1 MSVFSQGGR
10 LGEDLQVVVVV
21 GRGVTLAVNDGE
33 VYGGGVCMFVC
44 VSVCVWCWGTG
55 VYK

>member
-1 MSVFSQGGR
+1 M
-10 LGEDLQVVVVV
+10 VVV